1 MSLSVLTADLSGM
14 NKYNWKWFKSEI
26 AQDKPVKVFS
36 CFSCGGGSSMG
47 YKRAG
52 FEVVGNC
59 EIDPKI
65 NKLYVANNHPKYN
78 YCEDLR
84 AFNRREDLPEE
95 LYHLDILDGSPPCT
109 SFSTAGIREKGWG
122 KAKKFREGQV
132 RQTLDDLFFVF
143 LDTVEKLQPK
153 IVIAENVTGIVKG
166 KAKGYVNL
174 IVARFRELGY
184 NVQIFELN
192 AAFMDV
198 PQARHRIFFI
208 ANRCGYPKLKLSFDN
223 DTIPFKEVM
232 SEHGK
237 DFGENGG
244 VIKSLVE
251 YATESDKTLA
261 DTTKRLTGEENN
273 YFSSLIVHDNMV
285 VPTVTS
291 AGAYIRLKDKKLMSD
306 EDFRSV
312 QTFPQDYDFMDQNVQ
327 YVCGMSVPPNMM
339 ANIASEVYKQWLE

>member
-1 MSLSVLTADLSGM
+1 MEMVQERTLPGQADKGI
-14 NKYNWKWFKSEI
+14 F
-26 AQDKPVKVFS
+26 VF
-36 CFSCGGGSSMG
+36 FLRGGSSLG

-52 FEVVGNC
+52 FEVIGNN

-65 NKLYVANNHPKYN
+65 NKLYIANNHPKYN

-84 AFNRREDLPEE
+84 AFNRRDDLPEE

-122 KAKKFREGQV
+122 KAKKFREGQA

-153 IVIAENVTGIVKG
+153 VVIAENVPGIVKG

-174 IVARFRELGY
+174 IVSRFRELGY
-184 NVQIFELN
+184 DVQIFELN

-208 ANRCGYPKLKLSFDN
+208 ANRCGFPKLRLDFHN
-223 DTIPFKEVM
+223 DVISFKEVR
-232 SEHGK
+232 SERGK
-237 DFGENGG
+237 EMGEGTL
-244 VIKSLVE
+244 KALAE
-251 YATESDKTLA
+251 QATDSDKSLA
-261 DTTKRLTGEENN
+261 DTTKRITGEDHN
-273 YFSSLIVHDNMV
+273 YYSQIIVHDNGV

-291 AGAYIRLKDKKLMSD
+291 AGSFIRLYDKTLMSD
-306 EDFRSV
+306 EDFRNV
-312 QTFPQDYDFMDQNVQ
+312 QTFPQDYDFMDAGVQ

-339 ANIASEVYKQWLE
+339 ANVASEVYEQWLK